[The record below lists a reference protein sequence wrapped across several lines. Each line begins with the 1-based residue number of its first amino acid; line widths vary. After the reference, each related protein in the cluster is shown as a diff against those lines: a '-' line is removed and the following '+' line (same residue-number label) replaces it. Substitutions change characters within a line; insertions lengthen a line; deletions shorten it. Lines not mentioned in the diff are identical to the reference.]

1 MIVDLIKRKMR
12 ETYVRIQ
19 IEGFKYQVTKSKF
32 PCDFLHALENVRYYT
47 LLNSEK
53 SFLILIVLL
62 GTQRRFFSNQ
72 SKIKNLTFGLS
83 CPFRNAKW

>member
-1 MIVDLIKRKMR
+1 MLVDLNKRKMTK
-12 ETYVRIQ
+12 TYVRIQ

-62 GTQRRFFSNQ
+62 GKQ
-72 SKIKNLTFGLS
+72 KTF
-83 CPFRNAKW
+83 